1 MKLLDMKNISMAF
14 GDRELFSFDSLEIW
28 SGDRVGLVGVNG
40 CGKTTL
46 FKIMLGELK
55 PQRGMVK
62 RSGNW
67 KVFKQFESIETFSEI
82 DGEHSGRWNVNE
94 IIKRDNKK
102 FSGGEETRI
111 RLADTFSA
119 ESDLFLLD
127 EPTANLDIKGIE
139 KLESALEKLDS
150 FVLISHDRNLLDKL
164 TNRTIEISDGKIFDF
179 NGNYSQYMQW
189 KEEDFLR
196 RQREYENYVDE
207 KKRLLKISENQKQ
220 KATKMR
226 AKPKNLSNS
235 EIKQRAYGAVGKSFG
250 GKEKSF
256 QRAAKHTEK
265 RIEQLEKK
273 EKPLKNP
280 VIRPNFNLTDPPNNR
295 FIIEGEGIN
304 FSYGDRVIF
313 KNANFKLKRNK
324 RIALVGE
331 NGCGKTTLL
340 KLIEEEYEGIRI
352 VPKAKLGIY
361 RQSLDQ
367 IDEGKNLLENI
378 NSVSIQEEEVNRNVL
393 IRMGFRRQD
402 FHKSAAVLS
411 GGEKIKLTFAMLFVS
426 DVNVLLLDEP
436 TNFLD
441 IDSIKAIE
449 NLFLDFEGTMLFVSH
464 DRHFI
469 DSLSDEIFIIEDKK
483 IKSFPGNLTEYE
495 QSKKVKSSRNEDKLL
510 LEMKKTALM
519 GELSLGLRNKDE
531 IIKELD
537 EVEKKLNEIN

>member
-1 MKLLDMKNISMAF
+1 MKLLDMKNISMEF
-14 GDRELFSFDSLEIW
+14 GDRELFSLDSLEIW
-28 SGDRVGLVGVNG
+28 SGDKVGLVGVNG

-46 FKIMLGELK
+46 FKIMLEELK
-55 PQRGMVK
+55 PQDGLVK

-67 KVFKQFESIETFSEI
+67 KVFKQFESIEKFSEI

-94 IIKRDNKK
+94 IIKRDSKK

-111 RLADTFSA
+111 RLADAFS
-119 ESDLFLLD
+119 ERSDLILLD

-139 KLESALEKLDS
+139 KLKSALEKLDS

-164 TNRTIEISDGKIFDF
+164 TNRTIEISDGKIYDF

-235 EIKQRAYGAVGKSFG
+235 EIKQREYGAVGKSFG
-250 GKEKSF
+250 GKEKNF
-256 QRAAKHTEK
+256 QKAAKHTEK

-295 FIIEGEGIN
+295 FIIEGENIN
-304 FSYGDRVIF
+304 FFYGDRIIF

-324 RIALVGE
+324 RTALVGE

-340 KLIEEEYEGIRI
+340 KLIEEGCESIRI

-483 IKSFPGNLTEYE
+483 IKSFQGNLTDYE
-495 QSKKVKSSRNEDKLL
+495 QSKKVKSSGNEDKLL
-510 LEMKKTALM
+510 LEMKKTALLS
-519 GELSLGLRNKDE
+519 ELSLGLRNKDE

-537 EVEKKLNEIN
+537 EVEKKLKEI

>member
-1 MKLLDMKNISMAF
+1 MKLLDMKNISMSF
-14 GDRELFSFDSLEIW
+14 GDRKLFSFDSLEIW
-28 SGDRVGLVGVNG
+28 SGDKVGLVGVNG

-46 FKIMLGELK
+46 FKIMLEELK
-55 PQRGMVK
+55 PQDGIVK
-62 RSGNW
+62 RNGNW
-67 KVFKQFESIETFSEI
+67 KVFKQFESIEKFSEI

-94 IIKRDNKK
+94 IIKRDSKK

-111 RLADTFSA
+111 RLAETFS
-119 ESDLFLLD
+119 ERSDLILLD

-139 KLESALEKLDS
+139 KLKSALEKIDS

-164 TNRTIEISDGKIFDF
+164 TNRTIEICDGKIYDF

-207 KKRLLKISENQKQ
+207 KKRLLQISENQKQ

-235 EIKQRAYGAVGKSFG
+235 EIKQREYGAVGKSFG

-265 RIEQLEKK
+265 RIEQLQKK
-273 EKPLKNP
+273 EKPFKNP

-295 FIIEGEGIN
+295 FIIEGENIN
-304 FSYGDRVIF
+304 FSYGDRIIF

-324 RIALVGE
+324 RTALVGE

-340 KLIEEEYEGIRI
+340 KLIEERHNGVRT
-352 VPKAKLGIY
+352 VPKAKIGIY
-361 RQSLDQ
+361 RQSLAQ

-402 FHKSAAVLS
+402 FHKSATVLS

-436 TNFLD
+436 TIFLD
-441 IDSIKAIE
+441 IDSINAIE

-469 DSLSDEIFIIEDKK
+469 DSLSDEIFIIEDKN
-483 IKSFPGNLTEYE
+483 IKSFQGNLTEYE
-495 QSKKVKSSRNEDKLL
+495 QSKKVKSSGNEDRLL
-510 LEMKKTALM
+510 LEMKKSALM

-537 EVEKKLNEIN
+537 EVEKKLKEI

>member
-1 MKLLDMKNISMAF
+1 MKLLDMKNISMSF
-14 GDRELFSFDSLEIW
+14 GDRKLFSFDSLEIW
-28 SGDRVGLVGVNG
+28 SGDKVGLVGVNG

-46 FKIMLGELK
+46 FKIMLEELK
-55 PQRGMVK
+55 PQDGIVK
-62 RSGNW
+62 RNGNW
-67 KVFKQFESIETFSEI
+67 KVFKQFESIEKFSEI

-94 IIKRDNKK
+94 IIKRENKK

-111 RLADTFSA
+111 RLAETFS
-119 ESDLFLLD
+119 ERSDLILLD

-139 KLESALEKLDS
+139 KLKSALEKLDS

-164 TNRTIEISDGKIFDF
+164 TNRTIEISDGKIYDF

-207 KKRLLKISENQKQ
+207 KKRLLQISENQKQ

-235 EIKQRAYGAVGKSFG
+235 EIKQREYGAVGKSFG

-265 RIEQLEKK
+265 RIEQLQKK

-280 VIRPNFNLTDPPNNR
+280 IIRPNFNLTDPPNNR
-295 FIIEGEGIN
+295 FIIEGEGVN
-304 FSYGDRVIF
+304 FSYGDRIIF
-313 KNANFKLKRNK
+313 KNANFKLNRNI
-324 RIALVGE
+324 RTALVGE

-340 KLIEEEYEGIRI
+340 KLIEEEYDGIRI

-378 NSVSIQEEEVNRNVL
+378 NSVSIQEDEVNRNVL

-426 DVNVLLLDEP
+426 DVNVLLIDEP

-441 IDSIKAIE
+441 IDSINAIE

-483 IKSFPGNLTEYE
+483 IKFFQGNLTEYE
-495 QSKKVKSSRNEDKLL
+495 QSKKVKSGGNEDKLL

-531 IIKELD
+531 ILKELD
-537 EVEKKLNEIN
+537 EVEKKLKEI